1 MPGCATFF
9 GLPCLQ
15 RKFWVQMSKG
25 VRLFYF
31 PDCTANS
38 LTRYRIWVGRKK
50 NYLNMIC
57 MAGLSVILKMV
68 IVNKIYEKGAK

>member
-1 MPGCATFF
+1 
-9 GLPCLQ
+9 
-15 RKFWVQMSKG
+15 MSKG

-31 PDCTANS
+31 PNCTASPLN
-38 LTRYRIWVGRKK
+38 RHRVRVRRKK

-57 MAGLSVILKMV
+57 MAGLSIILKMV

>member
-1 MPGCATFF
+1 
-9 GLPCLQ
+9 
-15 RKFWVQMSKG
+15 MSKG

-31 PDCTANS
+31 PDCTASS
-38 LTRYRIWVGRKK
+38 LNLHKVRVGRKK